1 MSNILHNA
9 TVDTLLE
16 RRSIR
21 KFKPKPLPDDVVET
35 LETVAQHA
43 ASSQFLNDWSA
54 IRVTEPATKKRLAE
68 IGGQPYI
75 ATAPLL
81 YVFVLDE
88 HRNAAIAARKGV
100 EVASDAFTLNGSY
113 RFTQAQN
120 DAVLALHAMETAA
133 YSLGL
138 GCVILGSLLND
149 VPALIDLLN
158 LPEYTYPVLGIAIG
172 KPDQEPA
179 VKPRMPRSM
188 QFFEN
193 EYPSSDEKLLSGLDS
208 FDVEV
213 HKYYDLRDT
222 ERPVDAF
229 SDQKMGFPEQD
240 ARREPP
246 TCEAAACYSPTP
258 SECSTIA
265 APGLSYR
272 VRNGTGRLTRAMTT
286 AKPRSRNDSQNMAA
300 IPAIQLSCGGLG
312 TG

>member
-54 IRVTEPATKKRLAE
+54 IRVTEPAAKKRLAE

-179 VKPRMPRSM
+179 IKPRMPRSM

-229 SDQKMGFPEQD
+229 SDQ
-240 ARREPP
+240 
-246 TCEAAACYSPTP
+246 
-258 SECSTIA
+258 IA
-265 APGLSYR
+265 ANAIDEG
-272 VRNGTGRLTRAMTT
+272 VN
-286 AKPRSRNDSQNMAA
+286 AKAVA
-300 IPAIQLSCGGLG
+300 V
-312 TG
+312 

>member
-75 ATAPLL
+75 ATAP
-81 YVFVLDE
+81 
-88 HRNAAIAARKGV
+88 
-100 EVASDAFTLNGSY
+100 
-113 RFTQAQN
+113 
-120 DAVLALHAMETAA
+120 
-133 YSLGL
+133 
-138 GCVILGSLLND
+138 LLND

-229 SDQKMGFPEQD
+229 SDQ
-240 ARREPP
+240 
-246 TCEAAACYSPTP
+246 
-258 SECSTIA
+258 IA
-265 APGLSYR
+265 ANAIDEGVNAKAVAVQAKR
-272 VRNGTGRLTRAMTT
+272 QGFRLER
-286 AKPRSRNDSQNMAA
+286 
-300 IPAIQLSCGGLG
+300 
-312 TG
+312 

>member
-1 MSNILHNA
+1 MSDRLPLLRILLISH
-9 TVDTLLE
+9 TVDAILPPMESNRQRDSVSMGKDTKKGFPE
-16 RRSIR
+16 RR
-21 KFKPKPLPDDVVET
+21 PP
-35 LETVAQHA
+35 
-43 ASSQFLNDWSA
+43 
-54 IRVTEPATKKRLAE
+54 
-68 IGGQPYI
+68 
-75 ATAPLL
+75 
-81 YVFVLDE
+81 
-88 HRNAAIAARKGV
+88 
-100 EVASDAFTLNGSY
+100 GS
-113 RFTQAQN
+113 
-120 DAVLALHAMETAA
+120 METAA

-229 SDQKMGFPEQD
+229 SDQ
-240 ARREPP
+240 
-246 TCEAAACYSPTP
+246 
-258 SECSTIA
+258 IA
-265 APGLSYR
+265 ANAIDEGVNAKAVAVQAKR
-272 VRNGTGRLTRAMTT
+272 QGFRLER
-286 AKPRSRNDSQNMAA
+286 
-300 IPAIQLSCGGLG
+300 
-312 TG
+312 

>member
-54 IRVTEPATKKRLAE
+54 IRVTEPAAKKRLAE

-120 DAVLALHAMETAA
+120 DAVLALHAMETA
-133 YSLGL
+133 
-138 GCVILGSLLND
+138 
-149 VPALIDLLN
+149 
-158 LPEYTYPVLGIAIG
+158 
-172 KPDQEPA
+172 

-229 SDQKMGFPEQD
+229 SDQ
-240 ARREPP
+240 
-246 TCEAAACYSPTP
+246 
-258 SECSTIA
+258 IA
-265 APGLSYR
+265 ANAIDEGVNAKAVAVQAKR
-272 VRNGTGRLTRAMTT
+272 QGFRLER
-286 AKPRSRNDSQNMAA
+286 
-300 IPAIQLSCGGLG
+300 
-312 TG
+312 

>member
-1 MSNILHNA
+1 MGNMSNILHNA

-21 KFKPKPLPDDVVET
+21 KFKPKPLSDDIVET

-54 IRVTEPATKKRLAE
+54 IRITNPAAKKRLAE

-88 HRNAAIAARKGV
+88 HRNAAIAASKGV
-100 EVASDAFTLNGSY
+100 ETASDEFTLNGSY
-113 RFTQAQN
+113 RYTQAQN

-149 VPALIDLLN
+149 VPTLIDLLN
-158 LPEYTYPVLGIAIG
+158 LPEYTYPVLGLAIG
-172 KPDQEPA
+172 KPDQDPA
-179 VKPRMPRSM
+179 LKPRMPRSM

-193 EYPSSDEKLLSGLDS
+193 EYPSNNETLLAGLQDFDE
-208 FDVEV
+208 EV
-213 HKYYDLRDT
+213 HRYYDLRNT
-222 ERPVDAF
+222 ERPVDPF
-229 SDQKMGFPEQD
+229 SDQ
-240 ARREPP
+240 
-246 TCEAAACYSPTP
+246 
-258 SECSTIA
+258 IA
-265 APGLSYR
+265 S
-272 VRNGTGRLTRAMTT
+272 M
-286 AKPRSRNDSQNMAA
+286 RS
-300 IPAIQLSCGGLG
+300 IPV
-312 TG
+312 

>member
-1 MSNILHNA
+1 MGDMSNLLHNA

-21 KFKPKPLPDDVVET
+21 KFKSKPLGDDVIET

-54 IRVTEPATKKRLAE
+54 IRVTDPAAKKRLAE

-88 HRNAAIAARKGV
+88 HRNAAIASTKGV
-100 EVASDAFTLNGSY
+100 DTTSDTFTLNGSY
-113 RFTQAQN
+113 HYSQAQN

-158 LPEYTYPVLGIAIG
+158 LPEYTYLCW
-172 KPDQEPA
+172 
-179 VKPRMPRSM
+179 
-188 QFFEN
+188 
-193 EYPSSDEKLLSGLDS
+193 
-208 FDVEV
+208 
-213 HKYYDLRDT
+213 DLRSVSPIRILHLSRVCRVPCSSLRMSIRRT
-222 ERPVDAF
+222 MRRCLPVC
-229 SDQKMGFPEQD
+229 
-240 ARREPP
+240 RI
-246 TCEAAACYSPTP
+246 
-258 SECSTIA
+258 STRKCI
-265 APGLSYR
+265 GITIY
-272 VRNGTGRLTRAMTT
+272 
-286 AKPRSRNDSQNMAA
+286 A
-300 IPAIQLSCGGLG
+300 IPSARLIRSAIRSHQMRSIPV
-312 TG
+312 